1 MIDEIRRHGDVAG
14 EEVFIQAARLRVRRG
29 VVCVRLLLPAGGQEQ
44 REGQRGSEAALKM
57 FFHMEF
63 SFPMFAAQ
71 SAAIWMVT

>member
-1 MIDEIRRHGDVAG
+1 MLDSLSFWLHETPLG
-14 EEVFIQAARLRVRRG
+14 EALLTMFISMLPVVELRG
-29 VVCVRLLLPAGGQEQ
+29 GLPAGGQEQ